1 MKALKLQFLC
11 LLAAAAVPQFAGA
24 VGPNCSQLF
33 SHSDANPATTASKTG
48 LSAIKPALS
57 AFKTGLSALNER
69 IAKLEV
75 KLKNEQLA
83 LIAQN
88 PVNAKLKSIISENSA
103 NYMDGWFGNYDG
115 QAHNDLVVSK
125 TIKELLDSGLVASEK
140 LSLRSRVTNMLWM
153 TKGNVS
159 DLSLAV
165 RYIEFQNE
173 NNISRPYDSTL
184 AVSYRSTI
192 ALEPQLENL
201 VKVSK
206 FATDLAETPIAKRIG
221 TSAEAKDAIGDLYFS
236 YLAKAGIRKNFAQ
249 RYLEVSKAYVESGAG
264 YSSNAGAQNTAIRAL
279 VESERANGGIT
290 AEVAYHLSE
299 NFGMY
304 GSLPN
309 MLFDKYIEYP
319 ARDRMLEEK
328 SELEK
333 LEEVLRH
340 FH

>member
-11 LLAAAAVPQFAGA
+11 LLAATAVPQFAGA

-192 ALEPQLENL
+192 ALEPQLENFETL
-201 VKVSK
+201 TK
-206 FATDLAETPIAKRIG
+206 F
-221 TSAEAKDAIGDLYFS
+221 
-236 YLAKAGIRKNFAQ
+236 
-249 RYLEVSKAYVESGAG
+249 
-264 YSSNAGAQNTAIRAL
+264 SN
-279 VESERANGGIT
+279 
-290 AEVAYHLSE
+290 
-299 NFGMY
+299 
-304 GSLPN
+304 
-309 MLFDKYIEYP
+309 
-319 ARDRMLEEK
+319 
-328 SELEK
+328 
-333 LEEVLRH
+333 
-340 FH
+340 